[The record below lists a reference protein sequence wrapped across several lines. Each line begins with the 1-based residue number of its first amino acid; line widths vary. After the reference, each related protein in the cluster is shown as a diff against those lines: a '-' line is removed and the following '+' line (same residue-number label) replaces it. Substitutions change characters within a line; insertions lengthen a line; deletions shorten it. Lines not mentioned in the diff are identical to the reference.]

1 MQQKA
6 LAWLLTIILLLGL
19 PGLARAADGPY
30 PLNCVPSPEAGLKSR
45 LLAREAKTLRSLQPP
60 AAVDYT
66 ALLPEPGDQGRQG
79 SCVAWAVAYAYKSYQ
94 ENLERQWG
102 LNSAGHLF
110 SPAFIYNQ
118 INGGRDNGATFY
130 DALQLISQQGCD
142 TLQGFPY
149 REYDYLSR
157 PGPAQL
163 QRAYHFRSKSWW
175 TIDYNPDGGI
185 DPQRVKQALQ
195 QGPVLA
201 GTLVFWEAGWSK
213 YYGSQEGVI
222 SLADINW
229 QLPHDL
235 TGGHAICLVGYDDNY
250 PTKDGNGAFKFIN
263 SWGKDWGRQGYGWMS
278 YAYLAN
284 AVFEAHAMEDL
295 TGTLQLS
302 QAALTLSPGQRAAL
316 TARADY
322 SDGTVEDIT
331 GQAVWASLN
340 EGVARVQGGQVE
352 AVAPGRAVITADY
365 GFKQVTC
372 EITVQDGRHIP
383 VQGLTLDR
391 QELLLPL
398 NSQVRLTA
406 VIEPAEASNP
416 AVSWASSNPAVVAV
430 DKNGLL
436 KARRTGTAVIT
447 ATSADGGFTAQCTV
461 EVARLKKLTADST
474 YIKGLPGQSAGL
486 TLLADFGG
494 GRLVDVTQ
502 QARWRSNRSKVV
514 TVNAGE
520 LQLVAPGSTTV
531 TAGYGGRSITIRV
544 KVEKP

>member
-1 MQQKA
+1 MQHKA
-6 LAWLLTIILLLGL
+6 LAWLLIVFLMLGL

-45 LLAREAKTLRSLQPP
+45 LLARDAKTLRSLQPVP
-60 AAVDYT
+60 AVDYA
-66 ALLPEPGDQGRQG
+66 ALMPEPGDQGQQG

-102 LNSAGHLF
+102 LVGTDHLF
-110 SPAFIYNQ
+110 SPAFVYNQ
-118 INGGRDNGATFY
+118 INNGRDNGATFY
-130 DALQLISQQGCD
+130 DALQLVSQQGCD

-157 PGPAQL
+157 PNLAQL

-175 TIDYNPDGGI
+175 TIDYNPYGGI
-185 DPQRVKQALQ
+185 DPQRVKQSLQ

-213 YYGSQEGVI
+213 YYGSQEGDI

-229 QLPHDL
+229 QLQHDL
-235 TGGHAICLVGYDDNY
+235 NSGHAICIVGYDDNY

-263 SWGKDWGRQGYGWMS
+263 SWGKTWGHRGYGWMS

-295 TGTLQLS
+295 TSSLQLS
-302 QAALTLSPGQRAAL
+302 QTELTLSAGQTAAL
-316 TARADY
+316 TARVGY
-322 SDGTVEDIT
+322 SDGTVEDVT
-331 GQAVWASLN
+331 GQAVWASHN
-340 EGVARVQGGQVE
+340 EGVARVQGGRVA

-372 EITVQDGRHIP
+372 EVTVQAGDHIP
-383 VQGLTLDR
+383 VSGLTLDR

-398 NSQVRLTA
+398 NSQWRLTA
-406 VIEPAEASNP
+406 AVQPADASNR

-430 DKNGLL
+430 DKTGLL

-474 YIKGLPGQSAGL
+474 YVKGLPGQSGRL
-486 TLLADFGG
+486 ILLADFGG

-502 QARWRSNRSKVV
+502 QARWRSGRSKVV

-531 TAGYGGRSITIRV
+531 TALYGGRSVTIRV